1 MARKDNKKQMNG
13 EEKVDKKTKE
23 EIKQI
28 LRNLPDGE
36 ILEISFGIEAPED
49 DYEED
54 RKNER

>member
-36 ILEISFGIEAPED
+36 ILEISFGIETPED
-49 DYEED
+49 DNEED

>member
-13 EEKVDKKTKE
+13 KEKVDKKTKE

-28 LRNLPDGE
+28 LRNLPNGE
-36 ILEISFGIEAPED
+36 ILEISFGIETPED
-49 DYEED
+49 DNEED

>member
-13 EEKVDKKTKE
+13 KEKVDKKTKE

-36 ILEISFGIEAPED
+36 ILEISFGIETPED
-49 DYEED
+49 DNEED

>member
-1 MARKDNKKQMNG
+1 MARKDNKKHMNG

-36 ILEISFGIEAPED
+36 ILEISFGIETPED
-49 DYEED
+49 DNEED

>member
-13 EEKVDKKTKE
+13 KEKVDKKTKE

-36 ILEISFGIEAPED
+36 ILEISFGIETPED
-49 DYEED
+49 DNDED

>member
-1 MARKDNKKQMNG
+1 MNRR
-13 EEKVDKKTKE
+13 EKVYKKTEE

-36 ILEISFGIEAPED
+36 ILEISFGIETPED
-49 DYEED
+49 DNEED

>member
-28 LRNLPDGE
+28 LRKLPDGE

>member
-1 MARKDNKKQMNG
+1 MVRKDNKKQMNG
-13 EEKVDKKTKE
+13 KEKVDKKTKE

-36 ILEISFGIEAPED
+36 ILEISFGIETPED
-49 DYEED
+49 DNEED

>member
-1 MARKDNKKQMNG
+1 MNG
-13 EEKVDKKTKE
+13 EEKEEKKTKE

>member
-1 MARKDNKKQMNG
+1 MNG

-28 LRNLPDGE
+28 LRKLPDGE

>member
-13 EEKVDKKTKE
+13 KEKVDKKTKE
-23 EIKQI
+23 QIKQI

-36 ILEISFGIEAPED
+36 ILEISFGIETPED
-49 DYEED
+49 DNEED